1 MNATQRRFSTLTV
14 GLTLVLAGMLSACSP
29 KATCDDADALEKM
42 LDLAKRGVIADLIGQ
57 CSRELFEKIPS
68 VAAQC
73 PADGGEKTQCIAAC
87 RGWAETSVSA
97 EAGAV
102 ETLFQD
108 ATVATQRCRADV
120 RFDIAYDGGQVVASR
135 ITYLVKSDVG
145 GVQVALSQ

>member
-1 MNATQRRFSTLTV
+1 MGGDLIAEGLDGHLGEV
-14 GLTLVLAGMLSACSP
+14 GGG
-29 KATCDDADALEKM
+29 ALEFLQRKH
-42 LDLAKRGVIADLIGQ
+42 IGLGGLQ
-57 CSRELFEKIPS
+57 PIDEAVKAVRRMWDHN
-68 VAAQC
+68 C